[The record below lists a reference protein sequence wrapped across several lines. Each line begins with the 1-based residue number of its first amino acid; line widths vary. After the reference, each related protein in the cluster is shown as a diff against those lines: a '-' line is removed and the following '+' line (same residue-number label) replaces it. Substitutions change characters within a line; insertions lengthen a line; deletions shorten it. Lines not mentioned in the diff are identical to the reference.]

1 MTDPTNDPMFLIRRA
16 IVLANLRKGLTPYEK
31 QKANSPQEKSDQDK
45 ITQSIT
51 QASDELD
58 AFLKSEEG
66 QLIHQLLFAT
76 GKRISITSYQT
87 DRTEYIF
94 LNGTGLYTS
103 TSFGPEPTSLK
114 RHTPYLLKTY
124 SARSDLGASIIAKIK
139 EESAKIVKELID
151 GK

>member
-1 MTDPTNDPMFLIRRA
+1 MKDPTSDPMFLIRRA
-16 IVLANLRKGLTPYEK
+16 IVLANLRKGQTPYEM
-31 QKANSPQEKSDQDK
+31 QKANSPQEKSEEEK
-45 ITQSIT
+45 ITSAIT
-51 QASDELD
+51 QASDEVD

-66 QLIHQLLFAT
+66 QLILQLLFAT
-76 GKRISITSYQT
+76 KKRISITSYHT

-94 LNGTGLYTS
+94 LNGTGMYTS

-114 RHTPYLLKTY
+114 RHAPYLLKTY
-124 SARSDLGASIIAKIK
+124 SARPDLGASIITKIK